1 MVCSAFSSTGPT
13 PLIIFRLSAPPA
25 RAFAKTAGLAAAFA
39 AGLAAAF
46 AAGLAAAGLAA
57 AFVAAGFAATGE
69 AAVAIASLR
78 AAAVEV
84 VAAPV
89 VASLA
94 FPEFVSCHPIHKI
107 IATITATIRP
117 IKMAPGTLYANAKSA
132 TAAANRPKRAEI
144 AMIPFRFGAISV
156 IVFILPEGAR
166 YCPRFTR
173 LFHNFS
179 TMVTAIAQSSDVT
192 ISRIAIIIEAFC
204 DPNTLFCGSLCRNCP
219 I

>member
-46 AAGLAAAGLAA
+46 AAGLPA

-107 IATITATIRP
+107 IATITATIRQ
-117 IKMAPGTLYANAKSA
+117 IKWRPVRYMQTQKAPQLRPTGRRGLKS
-132 TAAANRPKRAEI
+132 R
-144 AMIPFRFGAISV
+144 
-156 IVFILPEGAR
+156 
-166 YCPRFTR
+166 
-173 LFHNFS
+173 
-179 TMVTAIAQSSDVT
+179 
-192 ISRIAIIIEAFC
+192 
-204 DPNTLFCGSLCRNCP
+204 
-219 I
+219 